1 MYILFAIV
9 SLTVMGLV
17 LGFLLGAAAR
27 FLRVEEDPLVDEIER
42 LMPGSQC
49 GQCGFPGCKPAAEAL
64 VAGQAPPTLCP
75 PGGRA
80 LAEELAQML
89 SIDLDLSGVKDQQPM
104 VARVDETNCIGCTR
118 CYKVC
123 PTDALVGAQK
133 QIHAVVSDA
142 CIACGKCVEICPT
155 ECLQLHPVK
164 VTLRNWRWPAP
175 EAELAGA

>member
-80 LAEELAQML
+80 LAEQLAQML

-133 QIHAVVSDA
+133 QIHAVVADA

>member
-1 MYILFAIV
+1 
-9 SLTVMGLV
+9 
-17 LGFLLGAAAR
+17 
-27 FLRVEEDPLVDEIER
+27 LRVEEDPLVDEIER

-80 LAEELAQML
+80 LAEQLAQML

-133 QIHAVVSDA
+133 QIHAVVADA